1 MSEANFDSIVGP
13 THNYAGLSAGN
24 VASTSNRGKIS
35 RPKEAALQ
43 GLAKM
48 RTLAEMGV
56 WQGYLP
62 PQQRPH
68 LASLRSLGFS
78 GSDPEILNQVA
89 KTEPLLLARVSS
101 SSSMWAANAA
111 TVSSSDDS
119 ADQKV
124 HLSIANLQSMFH
136 RMIEAP
142 QTERNFRAIFSD
154 QNIFKIHAP
163 LLNLLTFSDEG
174 AANHT
179 RFHPAGASPNG
190 SAGIHFFVFGRGE
203 NIRPIPK
210 IHPARQSL
218 EASMAIARRH
228 QLAPSRVLYAQQNPD
243 AIDAGVFHNDVI
255 SVGHGNLFLY
265 HELSFVE
272 TPRIISTLKNL
283 IGDSFETIM
292 VKNSEISVEKAVK
305 TYLFNSQIVTDT
317 KGKNHLIAPIEC
329 EEDAIVREKIS
340 SWISD
345 SKVSIDGVH
354 YLNLR
359 ESMKNGGGPACLRL
373 RVPLHEHEWH
383 AVNPACRYSPEQHLR
398 LETWVKKHYRDELS
412 ADDLHDPNLLKESL
426 EALDELTQILNL
438 GSVYE
443 FQTEA

>member
-24 VASTSNRGKIS
+24 IASTSNRGKIS

-43 GLAKM
+43 GLEKM

-56 WQGYLP
+56 FQGYLP

-68 LASLRSLGFS
+68 LPSLRALGFS
-78 GSDPEILNQVA
+78 GSDSEILNQVA
-89 KTEPLLLARVSS
+89 KSKPLLLARVSS

-124 HLSIANLQSMFH
+124 HLSVANLQSMFH

-142 QTERNFRAIFSD
+142 QTERSLRAIFSD
-154 QNIFKIHAP
+154 ESLFEIHAP
-163 LLNLLTFSDEG
+163 LLNSSTLSDEG

-179 RFHPAGASPNG
+179 RFHCDGASPNG
-190 SAGIHFFVFGRGE
+190 SPGIHFFVYGKNE
-203 NIRPIPK
+203 NIGPLPK

-228 QLAPSRVLYAQQNPD
+228 QLASSRVLYAQQNPD
-243 AIDAGVFHNDVI
+243 VIDAGVFHNDVI

-272 TPRIISTLKNL
+272 TPKTILALKNL
-283 IGDSFETIM
+283 IGDSFEAIQ
-292 VKNSEISVEKAVK
+292 VKEGEISVEKSVK
-305 TYLFNSQIVTDT
+305 TYLFNSQVVTDAA
-317 KGKNHLIAPIEC
+317 GKNFLIAPIEC
-329 EEDAIVREKIS
+329 KEDGAINEKIS

-345 SKVSIDGVH
+345 SKVSIHGVH

-359 ESMKNGGGPACLRL
+359 ESMRNGGGPACLRL
-373 RVPLHEHEWH
+373 RVPLHEREWQ

-398 LETWVKKHYRDELS
+398 LENWVKKHYRDELS
-412 ADDLHDPNLLKESL
+412 PEDLHDPNLLKESL

-438 GSVYE
+438 GSIYE
-443 FQTEA
+443 FQIQP